1 MNTTTNWEAEAA
13 EPTTL
18 AKWTIRPARPDDAAL
33 LVNLVRELAVYEKLE
48 HLAEGTADDF
58 RVHLFGPD
66 AVAEAAIAERNG
78 EPVGFAIWFVS
89 FSTFR
94 GRPGL
99 YLEDLYVRPEH
110 RGLGIG
116 KGFLAMLAGLA
127 VERGYGRVEWSV
139 LNWNAPA
146 IGFYRSLGA
155 RSMDEWTVNRLD
167 GDALER
173 LAEQAPAAAL
183 DRGRGP
189 RIE

>member
-1 MNTTTNWEAEAA
+1 
-13 EPTTL
+13 
-18 AKWTIRPARPDDAAL
+18 
-33 LVNLVRELAVYEKLE
+33 
-48 HLAEGTADDF
+48 
-58 RVHLFGPD
+58 VHLFGPD